1 MEDINAIISYWFGD
15 LDTSGFAQ
23 DEQKQKWWTGSSEV
37 DLEISHQF
45 GHLVEEALKRGL
57 KSWKNTAQ
65 GRLALILLL
74 DQFTRNIYR
83 GTERAFSGDHRALKL
98 CKLGLS
104 EKTDLA
110 LPIEHRVFFYMPLEH
125 SENLDD
131 QELCIRMF
139 SSLKR
144 EVPKEK
150 QQIIDNYVGFAEEHR
165 DIIKRFGRFPHRNSA
180 LNRTNTKE
188 ETNYLEGQFSSFGQ

>member
-15 LDTSGFAQ
+15 LDPYGFAH
-23 DEQKQKWWTGSSEV
+23 ETQKQKWWSASGDI
-37 DLEISHQF
+37 DLEISHRF
-45 GHLVEEALKRGL
+45 GHLVEDALKREL
-57 KSWKNTAQ
+57 KAWKNTEQ

-83 GTERAFSGDHRALKL
+83 GTERAFAGDHRALKI

-131 QELCIRMF
+131 QELCIRLF
-139 SSLKR
+139 TSLKR
-144 EVPKEK
+144 EAPADK
-150 QQIIDNYVGFAEEHR
+150 QKVIDSYVGFAEQHR
-165 DIIKRFGRFPHRNSA
+165 DIIKRFGRFPHRNSI
-180 LNRTNTKE
+180 LSRTNTKAE
-188 ETNYLEGQFSSFGQ
+188 SDYLDGQYSSFGQ

>member
-1 MEDINAIISYWFGD
+1 MKEISKIISYWFGE
-15 LDTSGFAQ
+15 LDDAGFSQ
-23 DEQKQKWWTGSSEV
+23 ELQKKKWWSGSSEV

-45 GHLVEEALKRGL
+45 GHLVEEALRRGL
-57 KSWKNTAQ
+57 KHWKNSEQ

-83 GTERAFSGDHRALKL
+83 GTERAFSGDHRALKI

-131 QELCIRMF
+131 QELCIRML

-144 EVPKEK
+144 EAPANK
-150 QQIIDNYVGFAEEHR
+150 QKVIDDYIGFAEQHR
-165 DIIKRFGRFPHRNSA
+165 DIIKRFGRFPHRNSI
-180 LNRTNTKE
+180 LNRTNTRE
-188 ETNYLEGQFSSFGQ
+188 ESTYLNGDHASFGQ